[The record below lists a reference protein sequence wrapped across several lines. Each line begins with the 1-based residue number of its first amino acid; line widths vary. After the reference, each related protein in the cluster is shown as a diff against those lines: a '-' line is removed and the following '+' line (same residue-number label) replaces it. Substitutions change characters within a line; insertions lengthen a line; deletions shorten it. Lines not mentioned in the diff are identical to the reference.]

1 MALRTAL
8 KYAAIALAAL
18 FALSVVL
25 SVITTVVGLV
35 WGLITSLLTLL
46 VIGGLLYGGF
56 KLFTWLS
63 DDGSG
68 GGDPVGGGFGNGTT
82 AETTDDPVAKLR
94 ERYANGD
101 ISETELE
108 RRLELELDG
117 PETDSIDRELNR
129 ERN

>member
-1 MALRTAL
+1 MALQTIVKYTAL
-8 KYAAIALAAL
+8 ALAAL
-18 FALSVVL
+18 FVLSAVFSVV
-25 SVITTVVGLV
+25 TTIIGLI
-35 WGLITSLLTLL
+35 WGLITTLVTLL

-63 DDGSG
+63 DNDSA
-68 GGDPVGGGFGNGTT
+68 GGDPVGDGFGGEAT
-82 AETTDDPVAKLR
+82 AETTDDPLANLR

-101 ISETELE
+101 ISEAELE

-117 PETDSIDRELNR
+117 PETDSIDRELNH

>member
-1 MALRTAL
+1 MALRTAV
-8 KYAAIALAAL
+8 KYAVLALAAL
-18 FALSVVL
+18 FVLSVVL

-35 WGLITSLLTLL
+35 WGLITTLLTLL
-46 VIGGLLYGGF
+46 IIGGLLYGGF

-68 GGDPVGGGFGNGTT
+68 G
-82 AETTDDPVAKLR
+82 DDPVAKLR

-101 ISETELE
+101 ISEAELE

>member
-1 MALRTAL
+1 MVLRTAV
-8 KYAAIALAAL
+8 KYAALALAAL
-18 FALSVVL
+18 FVLSVVF

-35 WGLITSLLTLL
+35 WGLITTLLTLL

-63 DDGSG
+63 DGESSSA
-68 GGDPVGGGFGNGTT
+68 DPVGDAAGVRTNRRTT
-82 AETTDDPVAKLR
+82 GDRIAELR
-94 ERYANGD
+94 EQYANGD
-101 ISETELE
+101 ISEAELE

-117 PETDSIDRELNR
+117 PGTDGIDRELNR